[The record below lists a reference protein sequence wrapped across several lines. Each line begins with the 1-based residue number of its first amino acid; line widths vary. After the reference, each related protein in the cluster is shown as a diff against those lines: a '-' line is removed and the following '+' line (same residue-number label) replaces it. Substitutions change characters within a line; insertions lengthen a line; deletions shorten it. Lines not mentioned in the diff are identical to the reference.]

1 VGGMEKAL
9 GNHADELLGSL
20 DPQQQKIA
28 RLIFQRITDLS
39 TGDKGGRRPTRMEE
53 IYGVCESVSASRDEV
68 DAVIDKF
75 RQMDTSFLMPPPGVT
90 LQDDGM
96 LDISHESLI
105 RNWSKLN
112 QWAKEEAANARQYG
126 RLHQDRQYR
135 DDGQLTW
142 LTGALLQTLTEWR
155 NREHV
160 NYWWAGRYRP
170 EVQPFHDWN
179 QHKDAF
185 ERNMAFL
192 KGSEEEADKQEKQ
205 RQETIARRKDK
216 NKKHAIG
223 TIIAVLSVVA
233 AVRGVADCGYLR
245 TISEIWRWRQKRR
258 LDEQCP
264 IGV

>member
-1 VGGMEKAL
+1 AVAK
-9 GNHADELLGSL
+9 
-20 DPQQQKIA
+20 
-28 RLIFQRITDLS
+28 LIFQRLTDLS
-39 TGDKGGRRPTRMEE
+39 AGDKGGRRPTLMTE
-53 IYGVCESVSASRDEV
+53 IYGLAQALPADRAAV
-68 DAVIDKF
+68 DAVIEQF
-75 RQMDTSFLMPPPGVT
+75 RQLDTSFLMPPPGAP
-90 LQDDGM
+90 LQDESM

-160 NYWWAGRYRP
+160 NYWWAGRYHP
-170 EVQPFHDWN
+170 EVQPLHDWN

-185 ERNMAFL
+185 ERNMEFL
-192 KGSEEEADKQEKQ
+192 KGSEEEADNQEKQ
-205 RQETIARRKDK
+205 RQETIAREERQKQK
-216 NKKHAIG
+216 TRYR

-233 AVRGVADCGYLR
+233 AVLGLGLAF
-245 TISEIWRWRQKRR
+245 WAF
-258 LDEQCP
+258 DEQTKAVEA
-264 IGV
+264 GKVA